1 MHSLNHNYVVKLKYL
16 CRARWIE
23 RIDAL
28 DHVKKLHSSIVV
40 CFENISIECSCTW
53 SADTVS
59 QVHNVKNYCF
69 VHFFWRFAKLYIF
82 GNVRIYCFGK
92 PMFAFLIVAMA
103 TMLED

>member
-1 MHSLNHNYVVKLKYL
+1 M
-16 CRARWIE
+16 AIPPWISCSGGN
-23 RIDAL
+23 
-28 DHVKKLHSSIVV
+28 SSI
-40 CFENISIECSCTW
+40 SIFGSGSSGCLLFLQLFLE
-53 SADTVS
+53 AGNFFLVGHS
-59 QVHNVKNYCF
+59 QVHNVKNNCF